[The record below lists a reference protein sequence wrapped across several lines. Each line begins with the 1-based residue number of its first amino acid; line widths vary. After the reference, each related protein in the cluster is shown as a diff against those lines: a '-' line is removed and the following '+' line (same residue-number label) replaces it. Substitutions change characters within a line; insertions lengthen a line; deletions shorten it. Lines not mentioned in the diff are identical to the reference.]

1 MQRKVMRWP
10 RSRPWLR
17 FFFLMFAIASF
28 CLPRTLAA
36 QGSQDKEARAEA
48 YLSQADEL
56 YSAGNYSKAIDNY
69 LQASRIAQKKTNL
82 SRAYMGLSLC
92 YFYLNET
99 DNAKKYILKV
109 LETDPRKEVSDLFH
123 PQTYV
128 DLFDLVRSENADK
141 LALIKTEEAAPE
153 QAREEPGKV
162 EKQVPAIER
171 MIPEEEGGGRWEVG
185 IHFSGWSINPAKSLL
200 EDSLT
205 KKAANEIRDNL
216 TDKLSADYGGN
227 FIASSYE
234 QKLSL
239 GSEGSNYGIEVRY
252 YPLGRRGSLS
262 LGVSLEKTKIRVN
275 MQGAITQRYSNG
287 AVASIESTGY
297 AETSPFTG
305 NVSFRWDLFP
315 SWRITPYFIFGL
327 GFGPLG
333 GEFSYVYTGTYQRGG
348 SQASITGG
356 ETKTFDQLRAEGDIQ
371 LDLIILLQTAIGVK
385 GEVYKGIFVKGEIGF
400 WDGLIFRG
408 GVGYRF

>member
-1 MQRKVMRWP
+1 
-10 RSRPWLR
+10 
-17 FFFLMFAIASF
+17 MFAIASF

-36 QGSQDKEARAEA
+36 QGSEDKEARAEA

-69 LQASRIAQKKTNL
+69 LQASHIAQKKTNL

-128 DLFDLVRSENADK
+128 DLFDQVRNENADK

-153 QAREEPGKV
+153 QVQEEPGKV
-162 EKQVPAIER
+162 EKQAPAIKG
-171 MIPEEEGGGRWEVG
+171 MISDEEKAGRWEIEV
-185 IHFSGWSINPAKSLL
+185 HFSGWSINPAKSLF
-200 EDSLT
+200 EDELT
-205 KKAANEIRDNL
+205 KKAAEEIREHM
-216 TDKLSADYGGN
+216 TDQLNASHGGN
-227 FIASSYE
+227 LIPTFSE

-239 GSEGSNYGIEVRY
+239 GSEGSNYGFEVRY
-252 YPLGRRGSLS
+252 YPLGRRGALS
-262 LGVSLEKTKIRVN
+262 VGASLEKTRMRIN
-275 MQGAITQRYSNG
+275 MRGPVTQGYSDG
-287 AVASIESTGY
+287 STAVVESDGY
-297 AETSPFTG
+297 AETNPVTG
-305 NVSFRWDLFP
+305 NVSFRWDFFP
-315 SWRITPYFIFGL
+315 SWRITPYFVFGV

-333 GEFSYVYTGTYQRGG
+333 GTFSYVYTGTYQRGG
-348 SQASITGG
+348 SQAGVQG
-356 ETKTFDQLRAEGDIQ
+356 EDTKTFDQLREEGDIR
-371 LDLIILLQTAIGVK
+371 LDLIILLQMAIGVK
-385 GEVYKGIFVKGEIGF
+385 GEVYKGIFVKGEVGF